1 MDPNNIIIEDIN
13 KLFEYEKLARDIDS
27 IEDIDIVKDFAKS
40 YIKLYLKQQEVVS
53 KL

>member
-1 MDPNNIIIEDIN
+1 MDPNNIILEDMN
-13 KLFEYEKLARDIDS
+13 KMFEYEKIARDIDS
-27 IEDIDIVKDFAKS
+27 IVDIDVVKNFAKS